1 MIRFALAAAALAML
15 APPALAQPM
24 PLPKSG
30 QCPSGY
36 RESGG
41 YCAPTSERAP
51 VAVPK
56 VHGSALAGS
65 PAKRTIASRCGGA
78 EHQRAGARP

>member
-1 MIRFALAAAALAML
+1 MIRFALAAAALAVL
-15 APPALAQPM
+15 APAALGQPM
-24 PLPKSG
+24 PMPKSG

-36 RESGG
+36 RESDG

-56 VHGSALAGS
+56 VPGRQCPSGF
-65 PAKRTIASRCGGA
+65 ASEANYCVEITR
-78 EHQRAGARP
+78 R